1 MNISL
6 NPTYLCN
13 LRCEFCYLGEKLA
26 DKTRIDLSVLDSR
39 LAEVRRYQEIE
50 SIDLYGGEVTI
61 LPKEYLDELFRVIK
75 KHYSGRINI
84 ITNLTL
90 MSDILNRDDV
100 DVSVSFDF
108 EARTGFDKTLRN
120 LALIEKPV
128 AVLML
133 ASQKFLEI
141 DVGYMVSVLNSLQS
155 VQSVEIKPYSTNQYN
170 QQVVSFRDFEEL
182 VKKFATSPT
191 PLRPELVNL
200 HYLRESLDGQRNAFS
215 DNHVY
220 ITPSGKFGVLE
231 FDRHDNEFFLELDS
245 FAAYVDWTAL
255 EKLRVKSNPVCS
267 KCPYFGRC
275 LTEHY
280 RNVISLDNSCNGF
293 RFLLDWYSERLEATP
308 KDIPRDDFGER
319 PPRGC

>member
-13 LRCEFCYLGEKLA
+13 LRCDFCYLGEKLS
-26 DKTRIDLSVLDSR
+26 DKSKIDLGVLDAR
-39 LAEVRRYQEIE
+39 LAELRRHREIE
-50 SIDLYGGEVTI
+50 FIDLYGGEVT
-61 LPKEYLDELFRVIK
+61 LLSKEYLDELFAVVKR
-75 KHYSGRINI
+75 HYSGRINL
-84 ITNLTL
+84 ITNLTV
-90 MSDILNRDDV
+90 MSDVLHREDV
-100 DVSVSFDF
+100 DLSVSFDF

-133 ASQKFLEI
+133 ASKKFLDL
-141 DVGYMVSVLNSLQS
+141 DVGYMISMLNSLRS

-170 QQVVSFRDFEEL
+170 QQSVSFKDFEEL
-182 VKKFATSPT
+182 VKKFIEHPIQLK
-191 PLRPELVNL
+191 PVFVNEL
-200 HYLRESLDGQRNAFS
+200 YIQESLSGERNAFS
-215 DNHVY
+215 DNHIY

-231 FDRHDNEFFLELDS
+231 FDKNDHEFFLELDS
-245 FAAYVDWTAL
+245 FDDYLRWVQL

-267 KCPYFGRC
+267 TCPYFGRC

-293 RFLLDWYSERLEATP
+293 RFLLDWYSNAGMEAP
-308 KDIPRDDFGER
+308 SENLPRY
-319 PPRGC
+319 